1 MCRQKQLWEH
11 FEELIES
18 LFELMKIR
26 VSTPWS
32 TSRRISSRRRTL
44 RSRKPSRR
52 NSPSTSAASRRFAA
66 RPKTKPKDSGGNS
79 EDPEQ
84 AKLRVGF
91 NSTIKREKPNV
102 KWTNIMRL
110 ESTKQALQEAVILP
124 VKFPQFFT
132 GGLDVL
138 FEPVRKTQDAMF
150 FFKNPEGMWIPCGP
164 KQKGAVP
171 TTRCR
176 SLLQKDWLLILPP
189 PITRTDFDKVLAR
202 QRPTI
207 SKRIRREETF
217 RFLLLLFS
225 FLSSP
230 IFA

>member
-1 MCRQKQLWEH
+1 MVSAVVFGCPP
-11 FEELIES
+11 FFFSDES
-18 LFELMKIR
+18 LTTPLLFFIDDCPTRDHHLLLRRAKSHLTPELCPCLRCRPVSENRIPLSPSIAAATATSSSIKVTPSITIAFVTSPPGDVDLLLR

-66 RPKTKPKDSGGNS
+66 RPKNKPKDSSGNS

-102 KWTNIMRL
+102 KWTDIMRL

-124 VKFPQFFT
+124 LKFPQFFT
-132 GGLDVL
+132 GGLVWFSVRRL
-138 FEPVRKTQDAMF
+138 SPVEF
-150 FFKNPEGMWIPCGP
+150 G
-164 KQKGAVP
+164 
-171 TTRCR
+171 
-176 SLLQKDWLLILPP
+176 
-189 PITRTDFDKVLAR
+189 
-202 QRPTI
+202 
-207 SKRIRREETF
+207 
-217 RFLLLLFS
+217 
-225 FLSSP
+225 
-230 IFA
+230 

>member
-1 MCRQKQLWEH
+1 M
-11 FEELIES
+11 
-18 LFELMKIR
+18 R

-66 RPKTKPKDSGGNS
+66 RPKTKPKDKRRQQRGSRA
-79 EDPEQ
+79 

-102 KWTNIMRL
+102 KWTDIMRL
-110 ESTKQALQEAVILP
+110 ESTKRGFA
-124 VKFPQFFT
+124 
-132 GGLDVL
+132 GGCDFACEVPSVLHWWDVL

-171 TTRCR
+171 TTMQE
-176 SLLQKDWLLILPP
+176 LALQKDSLLILLP
-189 PITRTDFDKVLAR
+189 PITRTDFAKVLAR
-202 QRPTI
+202 QRPTV
-207 SKRIRREETF
+207 SKSDLDVNLTLQTNIYLKADF
-217 RFLLLLFS
+217 V
-225 FLSSP
+225 
-230 IFA
+230 